1 MQVSRPQGPALQPQT
16 PSSGRPSAPPA
27 AQEDHSWREAVG
39 AELLELSTRWRK
51 DDVDALAQAARDAG
65 NSLKGAWS
73 SIKSG
78 VAGALGIEVVR
89 ENLSESTRETL
100 TRVAETVAYGAGYT
114 ASGVMGLA
122 GFVKLRSGLR
132 RNDRARFMD
141 GLANLAAGASIA
153 ASVAGLGPLRAVLA
167 PLAAGFGVARGASN
181 ALAGYAK
188 GERRKE
194 IQGILDGTRSVG
206 TLCSLGSA
214 VLGPLAVV
222 AAVVA
227 PVAGA
232 IQAGRGIHDLK
243 VGLQKSDNKKELN
256 GLADLGVAVGTT
268 LALTGVGTIPGI
280 ALTVVCSTVKALYQF
295 HKGSRKRI
303 DRTLDKVEPRLQRG
317 LEKLDRATRPL
328 TRRLAPVHRKI
339 ADKLAR
345 LVSRPLPWKKGPKP
359 PAEPGSD
366 PQPPAGEAPSPTGA
380 LPQASRPAGESA
392 AS

>member
-1 MQVSRPQGPALQPQT
+1 MQVSRPQAPALQP
-16 PSSGRPSAPPA
+16 PPAKGSPPAPPA
-27 AQEDHSWREAVG
+27 SKEDHSWREAVG
-39 AELLELSTRWRK
+39 SELLELSTRWRK
-51 DDVDALAQAARDAG
+51 DDVDALAQAAREAG

-89 ENLSESTRETL
+89 ETLSESTRETL
-100 TRVAETVAYGAGYT
+100 TRVAETVAYGAGFT

-132 RNDRARFMD
+132 RSDRARFMD
-141 GLANLAAGASIA
+141 GIANLAAGASIA

-167 PLAAGFGVARGASN
+167 PLAAGLGIARGASN
-181 ALAGYAK
+181 ATAGYAA

-194 IQGILDGTRSVG
+194 IQGILDGTRSFG

-214 VLGPLAVV
+214 VLGPLSVV
-222 AAVVA
+222 AAIVA

-232 IQAGRGIHDLK
+232 IQAGRGFHDLK
-243 VGLQKSDNKKELN
+243 VGLQKSDNKKEIN

-295 HKGSRKRI
+295 HKGSRQRI
-303 DRTLDKVEPRLQRG
+303 DRTLDKVEPRMRRG
-317 LEKLDRATRPL
+317 IEKLEKVTRPL
-328 TRRLAPVHRKI
+328 TRRLAPVHRRV

-345 LVSRPLPWKKGPKP
+345 MISRPLPWKKAAQP
-359 PAEPGSD
+359 PAEPGSAPKTPAPEATLPSERS
-366 PQPPAGEAPSPTGA
+366 PQVPVQPQKPAAD
-380 LPQASRPAGESA
+380 
-392 AS
+392 